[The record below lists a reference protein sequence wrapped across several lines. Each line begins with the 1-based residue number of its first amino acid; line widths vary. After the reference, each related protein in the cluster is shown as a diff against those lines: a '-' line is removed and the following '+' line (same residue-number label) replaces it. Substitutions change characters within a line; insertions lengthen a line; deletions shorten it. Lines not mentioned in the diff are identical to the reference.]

1 MMSGDGVPS
10 KTEIPL
16 SRGEKA
22 LLAGAI
28 VVLLLWTSSIWPP
41 IPSGRENRT
50 KAGAFLR
57 EHFPDRGV
65 SPRESDLA
73 PVAVVYDLIRSAE
86 PEIARQSIEFASDQR
101 FGFAA
106 PYVIERL
113 GSGDPELERA
123 AQTFLQ
129 TIAGGDYGPGAESWR
144 AWWRDPPPNV
154 DGTAPFGHNTV
165 AIAVPAAFAL
175 IGVLLIAGSAMVR
188 RARFLR
194 LGVPLVLMACFMAT
208 GLTTFRL
215 VGHPDTCSFGSKHI
229 TYYRVGIDV
238 IGLEDAR
245 VGGIGLLLLLLAG
258 YLLALVALFACGKLV
273 ERRCRDARQKKG
285 SGVDSEK

>member
-1 MMSGDGVPS
+1 MSGHDVPS
-10 KTEIPL
+10 KTEVPL
-16 SRGEKA
+16 SRREKA

-28 VVLLLWTSSIWPP
+28 VVLLLWTNSIWPP
-41 IPSGRENRT
+41 IPSGRENRA

-57 EHFPDRGV
+57 EHFPDRAV

-73 PVAVVYDLIRSAE
+73 PVAVVYDLIRSGE
-86 PEIARQSIEFASDQR
+86 PDIARQAIEFSTDQR

-165 AIAVPAAFAL
+165 AIAVPAAYAL
-175 IGVLLIAGSAMVR
+175 IGVLLTAVSALVR

-194 LGVPLVLMACFMAT
+194 LGVPLVLMSCFMAT

-215 VGHPDTCSFGSKHI
+215 VGYPGTCTFGSKHV
-229 TYYRVGIDV
+229 TYYRMGIDV

-245 VGGIGLLLLLLAG
+245 VGGMGLLVLLLAG
-258 YLLALVALFACGKLV
+258 WLLAVVAVFACGKLV
-273 ERRCRDARQKKG
+273 ECRSRYA
-285 SGVDSEK
+285 SGQSDGAAVR